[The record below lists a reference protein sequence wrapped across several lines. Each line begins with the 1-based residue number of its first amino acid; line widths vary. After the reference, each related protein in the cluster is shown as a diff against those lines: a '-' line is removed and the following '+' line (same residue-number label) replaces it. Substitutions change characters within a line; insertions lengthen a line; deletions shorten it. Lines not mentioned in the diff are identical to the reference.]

1 MAIRPPVPVPTM
13 RSKCSHGFGTS
24 CRFGA
29 RPSVSTKVR
38 CINSW
43 RIISMEYPRTP
54 PPSVTWVST
63 CHIGALHHNLPSDR
77 MRSGGPLVVSF
88 RRTPLSAMFGV
99 ICAGCVG
106 YHRF

>member
-1 MAIRPPVPVPTM
+1 
-13 RSKCSHGFGTS
+13 
-24 CRFGA
+24 
-29 RPSVSTKVR
+29 
-38 CINSW
+38 
-43 RIISMEYPRTP
+43 
-54 PPSVTWVST
+54 
-63 CHIGALHHNLPSDR
+63 LHHDLPSDK